1 MGNGKKPETVGEHIV
16 ALYGHITGV
25 KRDIEE
31 LREEVQESREEVK
44 ESRKESTVMHNKF
57 EQKFDTLTKWI
68 VYGLGSTITILI
80 GIAFH
85 LLNK

>member
-31 LREEVQESREEVK
+31 LRSESSE
-44 ESRKESTVMHNKF
+44 MHNKF
-57 EQKFDTLTKWI
+57 ERKFDKLTWWI
-68 VYGLGSTITILI
+68 ICGLGSTIAILLTLS
-80 GIAFH
+80 FN
-85 LLNK
+85 LLK

>member
-1 MGNGKKPETVGEHIV
+1 MANGKKPETVGEHIV

-31 LREEVQESREEVK
+31 LRTDIDELRIDVK
-44 ESRKESTVMHNKF
+44 ESSQKSDDMHNKF
-57 EQKFDTLTKWI
+57 EQKFDTLTRWI

-80 GIAFH
+80 GIS
-85 LLNK
+85 LNLFTK